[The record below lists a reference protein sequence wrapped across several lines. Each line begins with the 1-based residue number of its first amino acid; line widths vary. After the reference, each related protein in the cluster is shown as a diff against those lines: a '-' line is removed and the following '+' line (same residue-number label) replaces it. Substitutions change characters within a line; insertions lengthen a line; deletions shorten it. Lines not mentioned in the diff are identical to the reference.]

1 MGRRSSGSGLN
12 PTLEIMNWDAFLIFA
27 PNSGI
32 EFGDLAWAG
41 EFGCD
46 TCNIKIVL
54 QLNDLGLGF
63 GLLAPLV
70 ART

>member
-1 MGRRSSGSGLN
+1 MRRRSSGSGLN
-12 PTLEIMNWDAFLIFA
+12 PNLEIMNWDAFLIFV

-32 EFGDLAWAG
+32 EF
-41 EFGCD
+41 E
-46 TCNIKIVL
+46 L